1 MATATANP
9 WDQDEIVTPA
19 AGNPWDADPVAESN
33 PWDAD
38 PLAEDVQNPLVTT
51 GAALVKGLADVGP
64 AIIGGGAKLMDAGA
78 DVVAKWTGEEKGGL
92 FGNVA
97 QFMDD
102 IGEESARLYPVDSN
116 NPIAATIGG
125 GAAQGLGLLAG
136 GAVGKGLG
144 LANAATVPLAAGF
157 AMGAGSGIDKA
168 KEIGVESPEGQMA
181 MGLLYGGTELAT
193 ERLMGIGN
201 KQATEALL
209 NAGKKS
215 AEELLKRA
223 AKTVTGEGGEEILA
237 GTAQDLIARAFAA
250 EDPANPGFTKTGVKL
265 PAMDKQFLKDR
276 GLDFV
281 GGASGGAV
289 FAGADVLMNRG
300 RPEGGPE
307 PMASE
312 LNPVE
317 VSPNP
322 FAGPIEAPPQPTEAG
337 GVVPPPP
344 RSPWAPP
351 IDLEGG
357 LSEVVQP
364 DLEADI
370 TQGLPQAMQPSV
382 EVPFEEAPAGL
393 DGVPFEEAPA
403 GLQPWDNDPIVEDV
417 TPTADVETVRD
428 AGPAADAAG
437 AGGEVDLFGNPIVE
451 EAVAP
456 SALESLATVE
466 VPLAN
471 LTLSQDVPQFKS
483 DADER
488 TGVVEPL
495 AGSYQRLGTGP
506 ILVWERTDGRREVIS
521 GRHRFDLARRTGETI
536 IPAQVVREAD
546 GFTREMAV
554 MADAELNIRD
564 GQGKVKDYANYFRNA
579 GIDETEAEARGLR
592 ARAAGRAGWAIG
604 TQGSPAV
611 FELHANGRLS
621 DAAAEALARTAPGNE
636 ALQRVGAQSILDGQ
650 PIDVSVNLM
659 RVMQSE
665 FGGAGTAEQM
675 DLFGADDSAM
685 QAMREQAK
693 RAALI
698 QRNLREQVAAVQG
711 AAKRPEKARE
721 MGVNVQDPE
730 AVRQRVQELKQELER
745 WESWPLHEDLRAQ
758 VRGQLAPGQAFVQAE
773 PDGVLEVTVPTVDDF
788 QLQPATAEELEAEAR
803 KQAQAKAIDDR
814 RARPLQGNAGEFG
827 TPDML
832 DTTAGPMALFGQP
845 LSLGQP
851 SPVRPEQMSPDE
863 WADANLTPAL
873 AAMAKAGTQVNR
885 EALLSAHKEQLVQ
898 AIAEGK
904 PINEQAFKYHTR
916 TGWPSTIE
924 AKAARYVIT
933 QDGSGLMQSPVVSKP
948 VARRKQTAKVEQ
960 VEALSPKYAMPFA
973 KGPLT
978 TMHYAQLPPTAT
990 GQVWSGKIR
999 TLHGIRQKL
1008 LGAAGLSQ
1016 VGVGRFARALGIY
1029 KVKPETIRLQ
1039 AINDIPVL
1047 AHELGH
1053 AIHYRELS
1061 ADRTKADSWGGR
1073 YDVELMALGQATS
1086 TPTYTPDQVRKEGVA
1101 EFTRLWLTDTAK
1113 ARAEAPTFSAFW
1125 EAELERKNPK
1135 LARGLREAREEIADY
1150 IAMPAF
1156 QKAKAQIAFD
1166 PTAEKVPKTLGARL
1180 RDTYAKWVNT
1190 LQPALDVVRQAAVV
1204 DPNQAVRAK
1213 EVEAW
1218 MENHRGGWASKAH
1231 ADIFGNQTTLDGRR
1245 LGPGMAQI
1253 LKEIGPNQAESFST
1267 YLALKRAAEIE
1278 RQGKRSGFENAKL
1291 PPAEMKRLEARF
1303 EATRQ
1308 KLLKWSN
1315 NELQLLV
1322 DSGLLD
1328 GQSVAK
1334 MRQLNQDYVPFY
1346 RIYEK
1351 LNGVSFGP
1359 EGGKNSGGYVDL
1371 NSGIRRLKGSDR
1383 AIVDPLQSLMKNAFM
1398 FRKIAEQNH
1407 IGVQFFDLLSDVQGH
1422 GKWTEQ
1428 VRPKQKQTVIKHEQ
1442 MVQKLIDEGVIQSE
1456 ADLPQDAD
1464 LTLRLFEAIQR
1475 PDTAKGEVIV
1485 FKDGQRQ
1492 HWEVKDPVL
1501 MEALKNSD
1509 GDSIKLWKFLGG
1521 TLGKAVTLPT
1531 RVVRFGATG
1540 GPWFALPNFL
1550 RDQVIAGVQ
1559 SRTGFIPFVDGVRGA
1574 FEVMRKG
1581 DMYQRWIE
1589 AGGKYHGLTTGTQAF
1604 TDLLEDA
1611 LPKEPGAR
1619 RAMETLANPR
1629 NWKKALSYAGEVLE
1643 EATRVQE
1650 YARGVRQGLPEMQA
1664 ANLSK
1669 TVSLNFARAGERG
1682 RALNQIIAFTN
1693 AKIQDLDLIVRS
1705 HLDPARRGQVMAKGF
1720 LYITVPSILTWWLGK
1735 DDEEIQNLPEWRK
1748 NMFWNINMGP
1758 VARALGRESFV
1769 LSIPKPF
1776 LMGAIYG
1783 TSVERALDYATDR
1796 DPNGMRKAMKN
1807 LMANGPDG
1815 LNPVEMAMSVAGL
1828 KPLIEATTN
1837 YNLFQKREVV
1847 PERMKFLPK
1856 EQQYDIHTSEV
1867 AKMVGKFTGQS
1878 PMVVDHLLRGYF
1890 ATAGKFGTDA
1900 VDYGMAKLGAADV
1913 PPAPAKD
1920 LMEAPILNRF
1930 SGSPYAANAFVD
1942 RFYKATQEMEGKLA
1956 VWNKQAEQMTEPAQK
1971 AWWEKNGAEL
1981 QHFLRTVN
1989 YDTGLTG
1996 AGQVRKAMEAMS
2008 DMNKAMKEVQASRVM
2023 SPEEKRQR
2031 MMRLSLM
2038 RNEVAENAFKQ
2049 LFPEPVRKRH
2059 Y

>member
-1 MATATANP
+1 MDAEPWNNDETVAVLDEPWNADPEATTDNP
-9 WDQDEIVTPA
+9 WDNDPPADLALDQTPVETFGQSFARGLSNVVPSIV
-19 AGNPWDADPVAESN
+19 
-33 PWDAD
+33 
-38 PLAEDVQNPLVTT
+38 
-51 GAALVKGLADVGP
+51 
-64 AIIGGGAKLMDAGA
+64 GGASKVLDKATDIAA
-78 DVVAKWTGEEKGGL
+78 DLTGTQKGGL
-92 FGNVA
+92 FQDVA
-97 QFMDD
+97 GFTD
-102 IGEESARLYPVDSN
+102 EVTAESQQVYPVSDA
-116 NPIAATIGG
+116 NPIAATLGG
-125 GAAQGLGLLAG
+125 GAAQGLSLLAG
-136 GAVGKGLG
+136 GAVAKGLG
-144 LANAATVPLAAGF
+144 VANASTVPLAAGF
-157 AMGAGSGIDKA
+157 SMGAGSGIDKA
-168 KEIGVESPEGQMA
+168 QEIGVESPQGQLA
-181 MGLLYGGTELAT
+181 MGLLFGGVELAT
-193 ERLMGIGN
+193 ERLGGFGN
-201 KQATEALL
+201 KAATDALL
-209 NAGKKS
+209 NAYKQP
-215 AEELLKRA
+215 AADLLTRA
-223 AKTVTGEGGEEILA
+223 AKTVAGEGGEEMLA
-237 GTAQDLIARAFAA
+237 GTAQDLLTRAFAT
-250 EDPANPGFTKTGVKL
+250 EDPANPGFTRTGVKL
-265 PAMDKQFLKDR
+265 PDLDRQFLRDR

-289 FAGADVLMNRG
+289 FAGADALMNRT
-300 RPEGGPE
+300 RPTGPE

-312 LNPVE
+312 LNPTE
-317 VSPNP
+317 VTPPPNP
-322 FAGPIEAPPQPTEAG
+322 FAGPIQPPPQPTEAG
-337 GVVPPPP
+337 GIVPPPP

-351 IDLEGG
+351 INLEGG
-357 LSEVVQP
+357 LTEAVQP
-364 DLEADI
+364 DLTADI
-370 TQGLPQAMQPSV
+370 TQGLPQAMQPTA
-382 EVPFEEAPAGL
+382 ETAPA
-393 DGVPFEEAPA
+393 PA
-403 GLQPWDNDPIVEDV
+403 TNLQPWDNDPTVQDDTASA
-417 TPTADVETVRD
+417 TPETVRD
-428 AGPAADAAG
+428 PSPPADAPGLA
-437 AGGEVDLFGNPIVE
+437 AAVDLFGNPIIE
-451 EAVAP
+451 TPVAP
-456 SALESLATVE
+456 SALENLATVE
-466 VPLAN
+466 VPLAD
-471 LTLSQDVPQFKS
+471 LSLSQDVPQFKS

-506 ILVWERTDGRREVIS
+506 ILVWERANGRREVIS
-521 GRHRFDLARRTGETI
+521 GRHRFDLARRTGEAT
-536 IPAQVVREAD
+536 IPAQVVRETD

-579 GIDETEAEARGLR
+579 GIDETEAETRGLR
-592 ARAAGRAGWAIG
+592 ARAAGRAGWTIG

-611 FELHANGRLS
+611 FELHANGRLT
-621 DAAAEALARTAPGNE
+621 DPAAEALARTAPGNE

-711 AAKRPEKARE
+711 AAKRPDKARQ
-721 MGVNVQDPE
+721 MGVNVEDPE
-730 AVRQRVQELKQELER
+730 AVRQRVQELKQELDR

-758 VRGQLAPGQAFVQAE
+758 VRGQLAPGQAFVQGT
-773 PDGVLEVTVPTVDDF
+773 PDGTLEVTVPTVENF
-788 QLQPATAEELEAEAR
+788 QLQPATAEELEAEAK
-803 KQAQAKAIDDR
+803 KQAQTKAIEDR
-814 RARPLQGNAGEFG
+814 RTRHLQGNAGEFG

-832 DTTAGPMALFGQP
+832 DRTAGPMALFGQP
-845 LSLGQP
+845 
-851 SPVRPEQMSPDE
+851 
-863 WADANLTPAL
+863 
-873 AAMAKAGTQVNR
+873 
-885 EALLSAHKEQLVQ
+885 
-898 AIAEGK
+898 
-904 PINEQAFKYHTR
+904 
-916 TGWPSTIE
+916 
-924 AKAARYVIT
+924 
-933 QDGSGLMQSPVVSKP
+933 
-948 VARRKQTAKVEQ
+948 
-960 VEALSPKYAMPFA
+960 VEALSAKYAVPA
-973 KGPLT
+973 ARGPLT
-978 TMHYAQLPPTAT
+978 TLHYAQLPPTTT
-990 GQVWSGKIR
+990 GRVWSGKIR
-999 TLHGIRQKL
+999 TLHGIRNKL
-1008 LGAAGLSQ
+1008 LTAAGLPQ
-1016 VGVGRFARALGIY
+1016 VGIGRFARALGIY

-1047 AHELGH
+1047 SHELGH

-1061 ADRTKADSWGGR
+1061 ANRTKADDWGGR
-1073 YDVELMALGQATS
+1073 FDPELMALGQATS

-1101 EFTRLWLTDTAK
+1101 EFTRLWLTDTAQ
-1113 ARAEAPTFSAFW
+1113 ARAAAPRFSAFW
-1125 EAELERKNPK
+1125 EAELDRRNPK
-1135 LARGLREAREEIADY
+1135 LAQGLRDAREEIADY

-1156 QKAKAQIAFD
+1156 QKAKAQISFD
-1166 PTAEKVPKTLGARL
+1166 PTTEKVPRTLGARL

-1190 LQPALDVVRQAAVV
+1190 LQPALDVVRQAAIV

-1231 ADIFGNQTTLDGRR
+1231 ADIFGNQTTLDGKR

-1278 RQGKRSGFENAKL
+1278 RQGKRSGFENARL
-1291 PPAEMKRLEARF
+1291 PAAEMKTLEARF

-1322 DSGLLD
+1322 DSGLMD
-1328 GQSVAK
+1328 GLSAAK

-1428 VRPKQKQTVIKHEQ
+1428 VRPKQKATIINHAQ

-1464 LTLRLFEAIQR
+1464 LTLRLFEAIKR

-1485 FKDGQRQ
+1485 FKNGERQ

-1531 RVVRFGATG
+1531 RIVRFGATG
-1540 GPWFALPNFL
+1540 GPWFALPNFV

-1589 AGGKYHGLTTGTQAF
+1589 AGGKFHGITTGTQAF
-1604 TDLLEDA
+1604 TDLLDDA
-1611 LPKEPGAR
+1611 LPKEPSAR
-1619 RAMETLANPR
+1619 AAMARLADPR
-1629 NWKKALSYAGEVLE
+1629 NWKRALGYAGEVME

-1650 YARGVRQGLPEMQA
+1650 FARGVRQGLPEMQA

-1748 NMFWNINMGP
+1748 NMFWNINMAP
-1758 VARALGRESFV
+1758 VSRVLGRESFI

-1807 LMANGPDG
+1807 LFANGPDG
-1815 LNPVEMAMSVAGL
+1815 LNPVEMAMSVAGI

-1837 YNLFQKREVV
+1837 YNLFQDRAVV
-1847 PERMKFLPK
+1847 PESMKFLPK
-1856 EQQYDIHTSEV
+1856 EQQYDIHTSET

-1878 PMVVDHLLRGYF
+1878 PMIVDHLMRGYF

-1900 VDYGMAKLGAADV
+1900 IDYGLAKLGAADV

-1920 LMEAPILNRF
+1920 IMEAPILNRF
-1930 SGSPYAANAFVD
+1930 SGSPYAANVFVD

-1956 VWNKQAEQMTEPAQK
+1956 VWNKQTEQMTEPAQK
-1971 AWWEKNGAEL
+1971 QWWDKNGKEL
-1981 QHFLRTVN
+1981 QHYLRTVN

-1996 AGQVRKAMEAMS
+1996 AGQIRKAMAAMS
-2008 DMNKAMKEVQASRVM
+2008 DMNKAMKDAQASRVL

>member
-1 MATATANP
+1 MDDQPWNNDQAVAVLDEPWNADPEATNENP
-9 WDQDEIVTPA
+9 WDNDPA
-19 AGNPWDADPVAESN
+19 ANADTEQSPVETFGQSF
-33 PWDAD
+33 
-38 PLAEDVQNPLVTT
+38 TR
-51 GAALVKGLADVGP
+51 GLANVVP
-64 AIIGGGAKLMDAGA
+64 SIVGGASKVLDKATDIAA
-78 DVVAKWTGEEKGGL
+78 DLTGTQKGGL
-92 FGNVA
+92 FQDVA
-97 QFMDD
+97 TFADD
-102 IGEESARLYPVDSN
+102 VTAESAQVYPVSDA
-116 NPIAATIGG
+116 NPIAASMGG
-125 GAAQGLGLLAG
+125 GLAQGMSLLAG
-136 GAVGKGLG
+136 GAVAKGLG
-144 LANAATVPLAAGF
+144 VANATTVPLAAGF
-157 AMGAGSGIDKA
+157 SMGAGSGIDKA
-168 KEIGVESPEGQMA
+168 QDLGIESPQGQLA
-181 MGLLYGGTELAT
+181 MGLLFGGVEAGTEKLF
-193 ERLMGIGN
+193 GIGN
-201 KQATEALL
+201 KAATDALI
-209 NAGKKS
+209 NAYKQP

-223 AKTVTGEGGEEILA
+223 AKTVAGEGGEEMLA
-237 GTAQDLIARAFAA
+237 GSAQDLIARAFAT
-250 EDPANPGFTKTGVKL
+250 EDPTNPGFTRTGVKL
-265 PAMDKQFLKDR
+265 PDLDRQFLRDR

-289 FAGADVLMNRG
+289 FAGADALMNRT
-300 RPEGGPE
+300 RPTGPE

-312 LNPVE
+312 LNPTE
-317 VSPNP
+317 VTPPQNP
-322 FAGPIEAPPQPTEAG
+322 FAGPIEPPPQPTEAG
-337 GVVPPPP
+337 GVVPPLP

-351 IDLEGG
+351 INLEGG
-357 LSEVVQP
+357 LNEAVQP
-364 DLEADI
+364 DLNADI
-370 TQGLPQAMQPSV
+370 TQSLPQAMQPTA

-403 GLQPWDNDPIVEDV
+403 GLQPWNNDPTVQDD
-417 TPTADVETVRD
+417 TPAATAETIGDPGSAVD
-428 AGPAADAAG
+428 AAGPAA
-437 AGGEVDLFGNPIVE
+437 EVDLFGNPVVE
-451 EAVAP
+451 ELLAP
-456 SALESLATVE
+456 SAVSQLETVE
-466 VPLAN
+466 VPLAGM
-471 LTLSQDVPQFKS
+471 TLSRDVPQFKS
-483 DADER
+483 DADAQ
-488 TGVVEPL
+488 TGVVEAL
-495 AGSYQRLGTGP
+495 AGTYQRLGTGP

-521 GRHRFDLARRTGETI
+521 GRHRFDLARRTGEVT

-546 GFTREMAV
+546 GFTREQAV

-579 GIDETEAEARGLR
+579 GIDETEAETRGLR
-592 ARAAGRAGWAIG
+592 ARAAGRAGWTIG
-604 TQGSPAV
+604 TQGSEAL
-611 FELHANGRLS
+611 FDLHANGRLT

-636 ALQRVGAQSILDGQ
+636 ALQRVGAQSVLEGQ

-665 FGGAGTAEQM
+665 FGGSGTAEQM

-693 RAALI
+693 RAAII

-721 MGVNVQDPE
+721 MGVDVQNPE

-758 VRGQLAPGQAFVQAE
+758 VRGQLAPGQAFVQAA
-773 PDGVLEVTVPTVDDF
+773 PDGTLEVTVPTVENF
-788 QLQPATAEELEAEAR
+788 ELQPVSAEELEAEAR
-803 KQAQAKAIDDR
+803 KQAQAKALEDR
-814 RARPLQGNAGEFG
+814 RTRPLQGTAGEFG

-832 DTTAGPMALFGQP
+832 DNTAGPMALFGQVERIRDDLPEAQP
-845 LSLGQP
+845 LVREIDQIIEEANRQWNKMADGQTKSLTNPTDLLDDGQKQ
-851 SPVRPEQMSPDE
+851 RLNELQ
-863 WADANLTPAL
+863 
-873 AAMAKAGTQVNR
+873 NR
-885 EALLSAHKEQLVQ
+885 LRSKSAE
-898 AIAEGK
+898 
-904 PINEQAFKYHTR
+904 
-916 TGWPSTIE
+916 E
-924 AKAARYVIT
+924 AKADVMR
-933 QDGSGLMQSPVVSKP
+933 
-948 VARRKQTAKVEQ
+948 RRKQRLQ
-960 VEALSPKYAMPFA
+960 QQPVEALTAKFA
-973 KGPLT
+973 IPAARGPLT
-978 TMHYAQLPPTAT
+978 TLHYAQLPPQTT
-990 GQVWSGKIR
+990 GRVWSGQIR
-999 TLHGIRQKL
+999 TLHGIRNKL
-1008 LGAAGLSQ
+1008 LGAAGLPQ
-1016 VGVGRFARALGIY
+1016 VGIGRFARALGIY
-1029 KVKPETIRLQ
+1029 RVKPETIRLQ

-1061 ADRTKADSWGGR
+1061 AHRTKADGWAGR
-1073 YDVELMALGQATS
+1073 FDGELMALGAATS
-1086 TPTYTPDQVRKEGVA
+1086 TPSYTPDQVRKEGVA
-1101 EFTRLWLTDTAK
+1101 EFTRLWLTDTAQ
-1113 ARAEAPTFSAFW
+1113 ARAAAPTFSGFW
-1125 EAELERKNPK
+1125 ETELERRNPK
-1135 LARGLREAREEIADY
+1135 LALGLRDAREEIADY

-1166 PTAEKVPKTLGARL
+1166 PTSEKVPRTIGARL

-1190 LQPALDVVRQAAVV
+1190 LQPALDVVRQAAIV

-1231 ADIFGNQTTLDGRR
+1231 ADIFGNQTSLDGRR
-1245 LGPGMAQI
+1245 LGAGMAQI

-1278 RQGKRSGFENAKL
+1278 RQGKRSGFENARL
-1291 PPAEMKRLEARF
+1291 PAAEMKALEARF

-1328 GQSVAK
+1328 AQSVAK

-1428 VRPKQKQTVIKHEQ
+1428 VRPMQKATVINHAQ
-1442 MVQKLIDEGVIQSE
+1442 VVQKLVDEGVIQSE

-1464 LTLRLFEAIQR
+1464 LTLRLFEAIKR

-1521 TLGKAVTLPT
+1521 TLGKALTLPT

-1540 GPWFALPNFL
+1540 GPWFALPNFV

-1559 SRTGFIPFVDGVRGA
+1559 SRTGFIPFVDGFRGA

-1589 AGGKYHGLTTGTQAF
+1589 AGGKFHGLTTGTQAF
-1604 TDLLEDA
+1604 TDLLADA
-1611 LPKEPGAR
+1611 LPKEPSAR
-1619 RAMETLANPR
+1619 ASMARLADPR
-1629 NWKKALSYAGEVLE
+1629 NWKKALSYAGEVME

-1650 YARGVRQGLPEMQA
+1650 FARGVRQGLPEMQA

-1705 HLDPARRGQVMAKGF
+1705 HLDPARRGQVIAKGF

-1748 NMFWNINMGP
+1748 NMFWNINLGP
-1758 VARALGRESFV
+1758 VSRVLGRESFI

-1783 TSVERALDYATDR
+1783 TSVERALDYATGR

-1837 YNLFQKREVV
+1837 FNLFQDRAVV
-1847 PERMKFLPK
+1847 PEAMKFLPK
-1856 EQQYDIHTSEV
+1856 EQQYDIHTSET
-1867 AKMVGKFTGQS
+1867 AKMVSKFTGQS
-1878 PMVVDHLLRGYF
+1878 PMVVDHLLRGYL

-1900 VDYGMAKLGAADV
+1900 IDYGLAKLGAADV

-1920 LMEAPILNRF
+1920 IMEAPILNRF
-1930 SGSPYAANAFVD
+1930 SGSPYAANVFVD

-1956 VWNKQAEQMTEPAQK
+1956 VWNKQTEQMTEPAQK
-1971 AWWEKNGAEL
+1971 AWWEKNGKEL
-1981 QHFLRTVN
+1981 QHYLRTVN

-1996 AGQVRKAMEAMS
+1996 AGQIRKSMAAMS
-2008 DMNKAMKEVQASRVM
+2008 DMNKAMKDAQASRVLT
-2023 SPEEKRQR
+2023 PEEKRQR